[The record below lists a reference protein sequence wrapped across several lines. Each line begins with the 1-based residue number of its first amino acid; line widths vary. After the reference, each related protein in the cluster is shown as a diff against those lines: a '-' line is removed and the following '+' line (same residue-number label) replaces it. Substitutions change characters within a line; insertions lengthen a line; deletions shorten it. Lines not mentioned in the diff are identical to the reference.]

1 MTKPPTVWSAH
12 PGSSPLIYE
21 LAAALPALGYDA
33 QFLTGFY
40 YDPKGFLAT
49 LVKALPG
56 SLSAKLEREFRRRT
70 HPAIDPKRTVTH
82 PFWEFAFVAAMRL
95 APTRRGWATAIMDHR
110 NARFDEATASLIR
123 RDRPDLVIGYDTS
136 AIRTLR
142 SARAVGSVAVLNQVI
157 GHLAVGRKT
166 LAEEAERNPA
176 FADSLNFHAPD
187 WLVEQCTLEALAADH
202 VFAPSPYVRDTL
214 LEVGVPADRI
224 ALLPY
229 GVRVERFKPPEKPR
243 EDGIFRVL
251 YVGQLSQRK
260 GLSYLLD
267 AWAKLKLPN
276 AELVLVGGIVGS
288 GDGFRPY
295 AGQFRHVR
303 NLPHHE
309 VADLYRT
316 ADIMAYPSLHE
327 GSALAILEAMASGL
341 PIVTT
346 PNSGSLVQ
354 DGVDGFITQMRDV
367 DALASR
373 IEELYRNPEKRQ
385 KMGKAACAN
394 AQNYSWDHYRVR
406 LKGFLDGMLAS
417 R

>member
-1 MTKPPTVWSAH
+1 MTGPARIWSAH

-40 YDPKGFLAT
+40 YDPKGFLAR
-49 LVKALPG
+49 LVAMLPSG
-56 SLSAKLEREFRRRT
+56 LSQKLEREFRRRT
-70 HPAIDPKRTVTH
+70 HPAIDPKGTLTH
-82 PFWEFAFVAAMRL
+82 PFWEFAFVAAMRMV
-95 APTRRGWATAIMDHR
+95 PTRQGWTSAIMDQR

-136 AIRTLR
+136 SIRTLR

-157 GHLAVGRKT
+157 GHLAVGRRT
-166 LAEEAERNPA
+166 LAEEAALKPA

-202 VFAPSPYVRDTL
+202 VLAPSPYVRDTL
-214 LEVGVPADRI
+214 LEVGVAADRI

-229 GVRVERFKPPEKPR
+229 GVRVERFKPPEVPR
-243 EDGIFRVL
+243 DDGIFRVL

-276 AELVLVGGIVGS
+276 AELVLVGGIVGE
-288 GDGFRPY
+288 GEGFRAY

-303 NLPHHE
+303 NVPHAE
-309 VADLYRT
+309 VAELYRT

-346 PNSGSLVQ
+346 PNSGSLVR
-354 DGVDGFITQMRDV
+354 DGIDGFMTPMRDV
-367 DALASR
+367 DALAAR
-373 IEELYRNPEKRQ
+373 IEQLYRNPDERRR
-385 KMGKAACAN
+385 MGSAACAH
-394 AQNYSWDHYRVR
+394 AQDFSWEHYRVR
-406 LKGFLDGMLAS
+406 LKGLLDGMLAQ